1 MFRDAGEF
9 VFVKFVDT
17 NEVARRNSG
26 QDASSTSKKKKKEK
40 GETIKPKREEEEKPS
55 SRHQLTPSRVSDNC
69 FITVQTV

>member
-26 QDASSTSKKKKKEK
+26 QDASSTSKKKKKKKKEK
-40 GETIKPKREEEEKPS
+40 
-55 SRHQLTPSRVSDNC
+55 Q
-69 FITVQTV
+69 